1 MAEQFNHKYSLE
13 FGQPISFY
21 GANADTNFKSVP
33 FSVDYTK
40 DQSKVSTYSDK
51 STGDNGVRLTS
62 HNMSFSIKKGKDAST
77 DNSITIYNI
86 SDSVRKFLEQNNG
99 KKPLIILRAGY
110 ESDLTQ
116 PLLPVVKD
124 TELPII
130 FNGEVI
136 QVVDTF
142 DGTTRKTELTCTTGT
157 TAIQEAYSVRSYRA
171 GTKPSEIINDVL
183 KDMKLPVGTY
193 YLPKNMDI
201 GIEKP
206 VAFSNPSIEFLR
218 RYGKDN
224 GYKVWF
230 EDGAV
235 NILSTTERSPVTA
248 VGFKISSGTNMI
260 GSPSVKT
267 ADVATTEKKEGN
279 RQNITVTTT
288 LNGAYSIGAKVE
300 LDSKYHKGVYEI
312 ESISHNGTFEGSDW
326 NSQLE
331 LKPVDGW
338 EKQF

>member
-21 GANADTNFKSVP
+21 GADTNSNFAAIP

-40 DQSKVSTYSDK
+40 DQSKVSTYFEK
-51 STGDNGVRLTS
+51 RQGDNGVRLTS

-77 DNSITIYNI
+77 ENNITIYNI
-86 SDSVRKFLEQNNG
+86 SDDVRKFLEQNNG
-99 KKPLIILRAGY
+99 KKPLIVLRAGY
-110 ESDLTQ
+110 ESDIYGFT
-116 PLLPVVKD
+116 

-136 QVVDTF
+136 QAVDNF
-142 DGTTRKTELTCTTGT
+142 DGVTRKTDLTCATGT
-157 TAIQEAYSVRSYRA
+157 TAIQEAYSVRSYRT
-171 GTKPSEIINDVL
+171 GTKPSKIVEDVL
-183 KDMKLPVGTY
+183 KDMKLPVGTF
-193 YLPKNMDI
+193 YLPEEMSV

-224 GYKVWF
+224 GFKVWF

-235 NILSTTERSPVTA
+235 NILSTSPRPPLTSIA
-248 VGFKISSGTNMI
+248 FKISSDNNMI

-267 ADVATTEKKEGN
+267 ADVTQTELKAGS

-300 LDSKYHKGVYEI
+300 IVSKYQNGLYEI
-312 ESISHNGTFEGSDW
+312 ESITHNGTFEGSDW

-338 EKQF
+338 EKQS

>member
-21 GANADTNFKSVP
+21 GANADTNFTSVP

-40 DQSKVSTYSDK
+40 EQSKVSTYFEK
-51 STGDNGVRLTS
+51 KKGDNGVRLTS

-77 DNSITIYNI
+77 ENSITIYNI
-86 SDSVRKFLEQNNG
+86 SDTVRQFLEQNNG
-99 KKPLIILRAGY
+99 KKPLIVLRAGY
-110 ESDLTQ
+110 ESDINGL
-116 PLLPVVKD
+116 V
-124 TELPII
+124 TELPIL

-142 DGTTRKTELTCTTGT
+142 DGNTRKTELTCTTGT

-171 GTKPSEIINDVL
+171 GTKPSQIVADVL
-183 KDMKLPVGTY
+183 KDMKLPVGTF
-193 YLPKNMDI
+193 YLPKDMDV

-224 GYKVWF
+224 GFKIWF

-235 NILSTTERSPVTA
+235 NILSTTERPPVTTTA
-248 VGFKISSGTNMI
+248 FKISSDNNMI

-267 ADVATTEKKEGN
+267 ADVAQTELKSGN
-279 RQNITVTTT
+279 RQNVTVTTT

-300 LDSKYHKGVYEI
+300 LKSKYQNGVYEI
-312 ESISHNGTFEGSDW
+312 ESITHNGTYEGSDW

-331 LKPVDGW
+331 LKPVAGW
-338 EKQF
+338 ERL